1 MKMEEENEIH
11 KVGTTTSGT
20 MHNKHTYTPTQQTT
34 NPNFPR
40 ITVVNGGDEWED
52 DIWEKPH

>member
-52 DIWEKPH
+52 DI